1 MDMKRLGLLLIV
13 LVISCGIAFADDNT
27 AIEDN
32 QIQTADDES
41 DGNIDDSNGTEDSD
55 NETYEDMDEDYETLI
70 NNNIGIQEDDFENN
84 DVAEGSQSNATA
96 MESNDK
102 SPITQG
108 VANATGNPILLLLLA
123 MAIFGFNQ
131 IYKRD

>member
-27 AIEDN
+27 AIE
-32 QIQTADDES
+32 DES